1 MEIMFAQSGYIRL
14 SNPVFHIH
22 DLCPQADTIPV
33 HVDAMTI
40 TFLLLVFVHLPTQS
54 RLDGSQSR

>member
-1 MEIMFAQSGYIRL
+1 MEIMSAQSVYIRL
-14 SNPVFHIH
+14 SSPVFHIH

-40 TFLLLVFVHLPTQS
+40 TFLLLILVL
-54 RLDGSQSR
+54 